1 MRDDPILG
9 ADSDDNYLR
18 DHPAYEMQL
27 WQEWT
32 LLLCARMSMAQ
43 PTGRE
48 WDALMKTWHHGKA
61 PLDSVDELKQLRAA
75 TPNDEANRPDT
86 AMQEKR

>member
-1 MRDDPILG
+1 MRDDPTLG
-9 ADSDDNYLR
+9 ADSDGNYLL

-48 WDALMKTWHHGKA
+48 WGALMKTWHHGKA
-61 PLDSVDELKQLRAA
+61 PLASVDELKQLRAA
-75 TPNDEANRPDT
+75 TSNAQVSGAGT
-86 AMQEKR
+86 ASA